1 MTKLENLTKRIEIE
15 LKGTE
20 KDYQEATITEYKE
33 YLFGKIFVYEHI
45 LSLIARTELNII
57 TQEHNYK

>member
-1 MTKLENLTKRIEIE
+1 MDKLENLRKRIESE

-33 YLFGKIFVYEHI
+33 YLFGKIFTYEHI
-45 LSLIARTELNII
+45 LALIARTELNII
-57 TQEHNYK
+57 TQEP